1 MSSRILG
8 FLVVVA
14 AVLVLIST
22 SAFVVREQELALRVQ
37 IQSIIGKDYKAGLH
51 FKLPFVDDVVKF
63 DRRVLTRKFDGEQ
76 FLTSESQGLTVDYY
90 IKWRISDAEQFFQST
105 SGGDE
110 GRAESIVGQKIQDG
124 LKNAVAGRTL
134 KEIVISDRQQIT
146 GEFFPRSR
154 EELRKFGIELIDV
167 RIQRID
173 LQEDVAARVY
183 ESMKQSFEGIA
194 RTQRGE
200 GDRESQI
207 IRADAE
213 RKKVEILAKASADS
227 QQIRGEGESSASII
241 YAAAYS
247 RNPEFYSFYR
257 SLQAYRNSLGRE
269 GDVLVI
275 SPDSEFFRYL
285 KSPAASPLRR

>member
-1 MSSRILG
+1 MGSRILG
-8 FLVVVA
+8 I
-14 AVLVLIST
+14 LVLALAVIILITT
-22 SAFVVREQELALRVQ
+22 SAFIVKEQELALRVQ
-37 IQSIIGKDYKAGLH
+37 INTIIGKDFKPGLH
-51 FKLPFVDDVVKF
+51 FKVPFVDDVVKF

-90 IKWRISDAEQFFQST
+90 IKWRIADAEQFYKAT

-110 GRAESIVGQKIQDG
+110 GRAESLVGQNIQDG

-134 KEIVISDRQQIT
+134 REIVISDRNQIT
-146 GEFFPRSR
+146 GEFMQRSA
-154 EELRKFGIELIDV
+154 EALGSLGIQLVDV

-183 ESMKQSFEGIA
+183 ESMKQYFEGIA

-200 GDRESQI
+200 GDRESQT
-207 IRADAE
+207 IRATAE
-213 RKKVEILAKASADS
+213 RKRTEIIATANADA
-227 QQIRGEGESSASII
+227 QRIRGEGESTAAGI
-241 YAAAYS
+241 YAGAYN

-257 SLQAYRNSLGRE
+257 SMQAYRNSLGRE
-269 GDVLVI
+269 GDVIVI

-285 KSPAASPLRR
+285 KSPAPQRR